1 MASQDAAS
9 RQLRASK
16 SKLKKLKAIAR
27 KASANA
33 IGCEPDEV
41 DDVLEDGSFIVPK
54 YSTLVYVLA
63 EIEPE
68 QFSLEATILENPED
82 DAAAVAL
89 IGYVIDSIELGT
101 MHLQDNRVMYR
112 HTINAQGISADDL
125 ASVVQSFAR
134 TADLLDE
141 RFQSR
146 LGGTT
151 LFDRAHDEVW
161 I

>member
-1 MASQDAAS
+1 
-9 RQLRASK
+9 
-16 SKLKKLKAIAR
+16 
-27 KASANA
+27 
-33 IGCEPDEV
+33 
-41 DDVLEDGSFIVPK
+41 LEDGSFLVPT
-54 YSTLVYVLA
+54 YSTVVFVLA

-68 QFSLEATILENPED
+68 QFSLVATILKYPED
-82 DAAAVAL
+82 DPAAVAL
-89 IGYVIDSIELGT
+89 IGYVNDSIELGT
-101 MHLQDNRVMYR
+101 MHLHDNRVMYR
-112 HTINAQGISADDL
+112 HTINAQGISVDDL

-151 LFDRAHDEVW
+151 SFNRAHDEVW

>member
-1 MASQDAAS
+1 MASQDPAS
-9 RQLRASK
+9 RQLKPSK
-16 SKLKKLKAIAR
+16 SKLEKLKAIAR

-33 IGCEPDEV
+33 IGCEPDDV
-41 DDVLEDGSFIVPK
+41 DDVLEDGFFLVPT
-54 YSTLVYVLA
+54 YSTVVFVFA

-68 QFSLEATILENPED
+68 QFSLEATILKYPED
-82 DAAAVAL
+82 DPAAVAL
-89 IGYVIDSIELGT
+89 IGYVNDSIELGT
-101 MHLQDNRVMYR
+101 MHLHDNRVMYR
-112 HTINAQGISADDL
+112 HTINAQGISVDDL
-125 ASVVQSFAR
+125 ASVVQSFAS

-151 LFDRAHDEVW
+151 SFNRAHDKVW